1 MKKLKSILKRCFD
14 VLAFCLGV
22 RGTET
27 EKKYS
32 DLGVIDYS
40 GQGREKNGG
49 EKNDR

>member
-1 MKKLKSILKRCFD
+1 MKKFIKKVFD

-32 DLGVIDYS
+32 DLGLIDYS
-40 GQGREKNGG
+40 GQGRGEEGGNDEKN
-49 EKNDR
+49 